1 MNKICMYCGATNGE
15 EAELCEVCGQTLI
28 ALPKDYELH
37 RPKAE
42 LNIPVGRWVKI

>member
-1 MNKICMYCGATNGE
+1 MNKICPACLATNGE